1 MGGRSMTKAIKLPS
15 QSKLREDFT
24 YNAATGDFTR
34 YDGRWG
40 HISVKG
46 YIHIKYEGEIYN
58 VHRLIWKWWYGYDPE
73 QVDHI
78 NGDKID
84 NRIDN
89 LRNVDNKTNCR
100 NRTKQNNNTSGFT
113 GVIWFEQ
120 TGKWRSQIKIDQ
132 RQIYIGSYD
141 TPQEAK
147 EARDEFIKEF
157 YPNHFSERHGK

>member
-1 MGGRSMTKAIKLPS
+1 MIKTTKLPS

-34 YDGRWG
+34 YDGKW
-40 HISVKG
+40 G
-46 YIHIKYEGEIYN
+46 YINKDGYVQLTYEGEIYKA
-58 VHRLIWKWWYGYDPE
+58 HRLIWKWWYGYDPE
-73 QVDHI
+73 QIDHV
-78 NGDKID
+78 NGDRLD

-89 LRNVDNKTNCR
+89 LLNVDNKTNGR
-100 NRTKQNNNTSGFT
+100 NRTKQRNNTSGFT
-113 GVIWFEQ
+113 GVVWHEHA
-120 TGKWRSQIKIDQ
+120 GRWRSQIKVDQ
-132 RQIYIGSYD
+132 KQIPIGMYN